1 MKFRFD
7 ICGLVGFSVLLLF
20 ITICQILYPNFNFT
34 KIFIS
39 QLGDF
44 AFTSNSLFFNV
55 AILLGGISLSLFS
68 VGFGITLRHLLGK
81 FGLISGLF
89 SGITGALVGVFPMEL
104 GLIHGVVAYC
114 FFGSSIVTILLFTL
128 SSFQQRRK
136 IPKGEIIVLTIAQIG
151 CAIYYFASNLPLFE
165 WGTYYLVTAWILFT
179 SLWHILKHFR
189 AKRAF
194 KHIPKSITIIDH
206 SILLEPII
214 DS

>member
-44 AFTSNSLFFNV
+44 NFTSNSLFFNV
-55 AILLGGISLSLFS
+55 AVLLGGITLSLFS

-104 GLIHGVVAYC
+104 GLIHAVVAYC
-114 FFGSSIVTILLFTL
+114 FFGSSIATITLFTI
-128 SSFQQRRK
+128 SNFQQRRK
-136 IPKGEIIVLTIAQIG
+136 ISTRRNNYIIPCRNWMCHLLFCIQTS
-151 CAIYYFASNLPLFE
+151 YF
-165 WGTYYLVTAWILFT
+165 
-179 SLWHILKHFR
+179 
-189 AKRAF
+189 
-194 KHIPKSITIIDH
+194 
-206 SILLEPII
+206 
-214 DS
+214 